1 MLIFYNIIILIT
13 DVIKNRLIYKES
25 WRFLCLCKKVGMTTF
40 QFHKKQL
47 QTHHPKAAE
56 MLLSASKRI
65 DLSKIRLL
73 V

>member
-1 MLIFYNIIILIT
+1 
-13 DVIKNRLIYKES
+13 
-25 WRFLCLCKKVGMTTF
+25 MTAF

-56 MLLSASKRI
+56 MLLSASKTI

-73 V
+73 A